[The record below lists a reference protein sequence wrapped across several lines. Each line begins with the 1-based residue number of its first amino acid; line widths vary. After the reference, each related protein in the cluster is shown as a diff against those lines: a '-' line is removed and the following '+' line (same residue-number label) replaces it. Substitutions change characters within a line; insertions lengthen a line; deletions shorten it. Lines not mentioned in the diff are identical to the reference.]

1 MEVFLYFCRDRLK
14 PAMLEQIR
22 PQIEQLIARYEAVKA
37 ENEQLRQELQACEE
51 TGASL
56 RKQIYE
62 LESEIETRKLA
73 EAFSSGTFNSQAKA
87 KVDTLI
93 KEIDKCIS
101 YLEEA

>member
-1 MEVFLYFCRDRLK
+1 
-14 PAMLEQIR
+14 MLEEVR
-22 PQIEQLIARYEAVKA
+22 NHIEQLIARYEAVKA
-37 ENEQLRQELQACEE
+37 ENEKLRHELRASEE
-51 TGASL
+51 TGAAL
-56 RKQIYE
+56 RKQLEE

-73 EAFSSGTFNSQAKA
+73 AAFGGENARLEAKA

>member
-1 MEVFLYFCRDRLK
+1 
-14 PAMLEQIR
+14 MLEHVRQE
-22 PQIEQLIARYEAVKA
+22 IEQLIVRYEAVTA
-37 ENEQLRQELQACEE
+37 ENERLRRELQACEE

-56 RKQIYE
+56 RKQIHE

-73 EAFSSGTFNSQAKA
+73 EAFSSDTFHAQAKA

-93 KEIDKCIS
+93 REIDKCIS

>member
-1 MEVFLYFCRDRLK
+1 
-14 PAMLEQIR
+14 MLEEIKI
-22 PQIEQLIARYEAVKA
+22 QIEQLIARYEAEKA
-37 ENEQLRQELQACEE
+37 ENQHLRRELQACEE
-51 TGASL
+51 TGKNL
-56 RKQIYE
+56 RKQIDE

-73 EAFSSGTFNSQAKA
+73 QAFSGGLPDPEAKA